1 MKGMY
6 PRWKGYIN
14 NSINVSERGK
24 MYSRKRY
31 DVSTRTNWSIR
42 DETFE
47 KNLSDIFFFWK
58 YNKTKRVFR

>member
-6 PRWKGYIN
+6 QRRERYIN

-31 DVSTRTNWSIR
+31 DVSTRTNWSIW

-47 KNLSDIFFFWK
+47 KNLSDNFFLK
-58 YNKTKRVFR
+58 I